1 MSLVIRLATKLFM
14 KLFKKTPLFKK
25 LKTAFTLYMLGVL
38 TAVISGLAVAGL
50 AVYAAAQV
58 KRSKIKRVNS
68 LFEEGN
74 FTPEEIRDAV
84 EKVAVLDEALV
95 PQDSLIRE
103 YIPGGIYEDI
113 Y

>member
-50 AVYAAAQV
+50 ALFCKKRPGTVA
-58 KRSKIKRVNS
+58 KLLHRSK
-68 LFEEGN
+68 
-74 FTPEEIRDAV
+74 
-84 EKVAVLDEALV
+84 
-95 PQDSLIRE
+95 
-103 YIPGGIYEDI
+103 
-113 Y
+113 